1 MSIVLPPPPLQ
12 DAVIESARNPVLT
25 KVWAVFFRGLSSRS
39 EGAAVAVKAIAV
51 AAQAAAIPTTDLI
64 PLASGL
70 YRVSYRFRVSTAAGV
85 SSSLQLTVTT
95 TEGGIPCTQSS
106 AAYTGNATNAPQSGA
121 FIVKADPS
129 SPLAYSVAYASNP
142 ASAMQYELDI
152 RVESL

>member
-1 MSIVLPPPPLQ
+1 
-12 DAVIESARNPVLT
+12 
-25 KVWAVFFRGLSSRS
+25 
-39 EGAAVAVKAIAV
+39 VAVKAIAV

-106 AAYTGNATNAPQSGA
+106 PAYTGNATNAPQSGA

-129 SPLAYSVAYASNP
+129 SPLAYSFSYASNP
-142 ASAMQYELDI
+142 GSAMVFEADV